1 MDSLLIGEEFK
12 EAKGECPNWFEA
24 GLRTVGSNEGLLG
37 PPGGSSD
44 VLLRPPRPDPLLRA
58 ESLSG
63 VKLRANASTP
73 CNLTLRRVKL
83 SKSNLEQRRVREM
96 GCDSLE
102 GLPCGAKRD
111 VEGGESGNVRHVWV
125 CACCQQSRDKLE
137 LARFV

>member
-1 MDSLLIGEEFK
+1 MDSLLIGEELR
-12 EAKGECPNWFEA
+12 EAKGEWPNWFEA
-24 GLRTVGSNEGLLG
+24 GLRTVGSNEGLLE

-96 GCDSLE
+96 GCDRLE

-111 VEGGESGNVRHVWV
+111 VEGGESGDVRHVWV
-125 CACCQQSRDKLE
+125 CACCQQS
-137 LARFV
+137 